1 MKRDISMV
9 ASHAAGK
16 IATDKIFGA
25 NQSAVEAI
33 QKFGR
38 ENVTNATIGAI
49 LDNNEALVVL
59 PTVEKVLRL
68 LPAAEL
74 AAYAP
79 IAGLPD
85 YHEAAIELTFL
96 DNKPEAYIKA
106 IATPGGSGAIRNT
119 IWTYSEVGDTV
130 LTTDWFWGP
139 YRTMCEENLRKI
151 ATFDF
156 FNTTKGFNVQSLE
169 IKAKEVLSKQ
179 QSLVVLLNTPAHNPT
194 GFSLSNA
201 EWAQTIDLFKEL
213 ATDKAKKLIIFVDVA
228 YLDYAGEKQAV
239 RSFMRQFSGLPE
251 NILVI
256 IGFSASKGFTIYGQ
270 RTGAMIAVTSSKAV
284 AEEFRNTNELA
295 CRGTWSNCTRSGQ
308 RLLATICRDQE
319 LRTQVEAEREQWRG
333 KIEARAATF
342 MAEASTVGLQTVPY
356 KAGFF
361 ISIPAADPDAVVSK
375 LNEKRLFAVALGKG
389 VRLAICSI
397 PDQKVAGMASKIA
410 DALK

>member
-1 MKRDISMV
+1 MEQNNSMV
-9 ASHAAGK
+9 GSHSTGK

-25 NQSAVEAI
+25 NQLAVDAV

-49 LDNNEALVVL
+49 LDDNEALVVL
-59 PTVEKVLRL
+59 PTVEKVLRS

-85 YHEAAIELTFL
+85 YQEAAIELTFL
-96 DNKPEAYIKA
+96 GNKPDAYLQA

-119 IWTYSEVGDTV
+119 VWTYSEVGDTI

-139 YRTMCEENLRKI
+139 YRTMCEENLRKL

-156 FNTTKGFNVQSLE
+156 FTEGEGFNLQSLE
-169 IKAKEVLSKQ
+169 TKAKNLLDKQ
-179 QSLVVLLNTPAHNPT
+179 RNLVVLLNTPAHNPT
-194 GFSLSNA
+194 GYSLSNE
-201 EWAQTIDLFKEL
+201 EWIKTIDLFKEL
-213 ATDKAKKLIIFVDVA
+213 AMNKAKKIIVFVDVA

-239 RSFMRQFSGLPE
+239 RSFMRLFSGLPE
-251 NILVI
+251 NILIVF
-256 IGFSASKGFTIYGQ
+256 GFSASKGFTMYGQ

-319 LRTQVEAEREQWRG
+319 LLAQVEVEREQWRG

-342 MAEASTVGLQTVPY
+342 MQEANQVGLKTVPY

-361 ISIPAADPDAVVSK
+361 ITVPAADPDAIVAK
-375 LNEKRLFAVALGKG
+375 LNEKMLFAVALGKG

-397 PDQKVAGMASKIA
+397 PDQKVSGMAAKIIEA
-410 DALK
+410 QK